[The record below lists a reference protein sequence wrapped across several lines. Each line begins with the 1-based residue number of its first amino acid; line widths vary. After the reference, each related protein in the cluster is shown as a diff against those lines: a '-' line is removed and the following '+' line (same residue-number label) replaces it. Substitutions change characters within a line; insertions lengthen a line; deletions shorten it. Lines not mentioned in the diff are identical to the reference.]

1 MDVVGGVV
9 DMINLLWIRFGR
21 QINDVRKLRK
31 KLQKLKADA
40 EDLSNRKSGLTEE
53 LRNNV
58 GKMASKLGKRV
69 VQANFR
75 VRELMR
81 TKLLGYIGDGG
92 VLSKHGS
99 VCSAQKDMAGR
110 LKVVL
115 GSGESEERTSR
126 TIFQYL
132 HSKKSLL
139 LLDDVWDD
147 IDLDHVGIPNPKK
160 QGKVSKVGDVANS
173 KGICPY
179 ARDVVKECDGLLLAI
194 NVLRVVLRNT
204 GNVYVWSNALRELQS
219 PAFSTIGDME
229 DHVFKPLNNGDLEII
244 SDMFFQYITGLGVLN
259 LSNNGISL
267 LPPSIGNLINL
278 RGLYLNQCSELAML
292 PSDVEG
298 KELEE
303 DIFPNLEDLRLYDLP
318 RLSNI
323 VEGHVSPRSLA
334 NLNNCKN
341 LEDFFE
347 ENATATEKVNYEHPS
362 LKFFPLKCL
371 PKIVSIDTI
380 VELALSSIEEV
391 YTIHCISVKSLP
403 RSLVNAPRLMI
414 ITGQRKWWD
423 EELQWEDFTIK
434 QQLQPLFK
442 ACLDAE
448 FISFRNIK
456 DRNLGQTKIEICLCF
471 LCLLFFCLLCL
482 AAENEFVALYCS
494 NPETNK

>member
-58 GKMASKLGKRV
+58 GKMASKRLGKRV

-160 QGKVSKVGDVANS
+160 QGKVSKVVLATS
-173 KGICPY
+173 LPEAPY
-179 ARDVVKECDGLLLAI
+179 CAVLSALLL
-194 NVLRVVLRNT
+194 
-204 GNVYVWSNALRELQS
+204 QS
-219 PAFSTIGDME
+219 
-229 DHVFKPLNNGDLEII
+229 NGDLEII

-334 NLNNCKN
+334 NLKF
-341 LEDFFE
+341 LSQ
-347 ENATATEKVNYEHPS
+347 EKRDNMRHIFSWSMIEQ
-362 LKFFPLKCL
+362 L
-371 PKIVSIDTI
+371 PKLET
-380 VELALSSIEEV
+380 
-391 YTIHCISVKSLP
+391 
-403 RSLVNAPRLMI
+403 
-414 ITGQRKWWD
+414 
-423 EELQWEDFTIK
+423 
-434 QQLQPLFK
+434 
-442 ACLDAE
+442 
-448 FISFRNIK
+448 
-456 DRNLGQTKIEICLCF
+456 
-471 LCLLFFCLLCL
+471 
-482 AAENEFVALYCS
+482 LYQ
-494 NPETNK
+494 